1 MISLELCWGTV
12 RAGSVEDLLRAAAAG
27 GFDAVTVTPHMVA
40 PYFAAGAPSL
50 RGLSADLGVQ
60 ISVIDPLIAALPGSP
75 APADVAPEYR
85 QFFAYGEAEAF
96 AAAELTGAPTVN
108 MAHFLGAPTER
119 SELVDAIG
127 GICERASR
135 RGLAMAL
142 EFIPGTGVPDL
153 PTAMAIL
160 TAVNASNSGV
170 CLDNWHLARSGGT
183 QADVEALPAAS
194 IRVLQLSDRI
204 EPPPDQAYVMMA
216 DRLIP
221 GEGEQDVLGLAQ
233 AALTVS
239 PGLRVGVEV
248 FNAALQNQSADEAA
262 RTVARATLAV
272 LGPLNGVGTIRR

>member
-12 RAGSVEDLLRAAAAG
+12 RAGTVEDLLRAAAAG

-40 PYFAAGAPSL
+40 PYFADGAPSL

-75 APADVAPEYR
+75 GPDEVAPEYR

-96 AAAELTGAPTVN
+96 ATAELTGAPTVN
-108 MAHFLGAPTER
+108 LAHFLGRPTDR
-119 SELVDAIG
+119 SELVDAVG
-127 GICERASR
+127 GICERAGR
-135 RGLAMAL
+135 RGLAVSL

-183 QADVEALPAAS
+183 RADVQALPAGS
-194 IRVLQLSDRI
+194 IRVLQLSDRV
-204 EPPPDQAYVMMA
+204 EPPSGQGYVVMA

-221 GEGEQDVLGLAQ
+221 GAGEQDVLGLTQ
-233 AALTVS
+233 AALAVS
-239 PGLRVGVEV
+239 PGLRIGVEV
-248 FNAALQNQSADEAA
+248 FNSALQGLPADEAA
-262 RTVARATLAV
+262 RTVGQATLAV
-272 LGPLNGVGTIRR
+272 LGPLNGVGTLRR